1 MEKIRDLNLNELLE
15 RDKKIV
21 KLSKELRE
29 TERRLVEATG
39 STNPLFGN
47 QMKTSRNAS
56 PFQGD
61 LSQIHSRNMSSYS
74 PLASH

>member
-29 TERRLVEATG
+29 TERKLLDTTG
-39 STNPLFGN
+39 NANTLLGHQLKS
-47 QMKTSRNAS
+47 SRNAS
-56 PFQGD
+56 PF
-61 LSQIHSRNMSSYS
+61 
-74 PLASH
+74 